1 MAIGIPTFLERPTT
15 TALRPNVSILNLEK
29 NSLLVLIYVIGNI
42 LLSFCLFAVLSSII
56 TKTPVLRDSDSHTDG
71 L

>member
-29 NSLLVLIYVIGNI
+29 NSLLVLFMEGFLFIYAIGPI
-42 LLSFCLFAVLSSII
+42 VYL
-56 TKTPVLRDSDSHTDG
+56 
-71 L
+71 